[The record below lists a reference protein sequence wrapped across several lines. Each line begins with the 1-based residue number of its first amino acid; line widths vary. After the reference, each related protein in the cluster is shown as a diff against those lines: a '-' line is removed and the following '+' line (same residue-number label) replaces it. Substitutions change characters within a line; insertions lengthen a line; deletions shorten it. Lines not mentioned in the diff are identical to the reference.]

1 MVEPENI
8 VEIVIAVFL
17 GAVIVLSFWNAVFDL
32 EISGL
37 INSLVDSFVIA
48 LMIAVGAAIFFSII
62 QVVLD

>member
-1 MVEPENI
+1 MVEPSDI

-17 GAVIVLSFWNAVFDL
+17 GSIVVLTFWSAVFDR

-48 LMIAVGAAIFFSII
+48 LLIAVGAAIFFSILQI
-62 QVVLD
+62 FLD

>member
-1 MVEPENI
+1 MVEPEDI
-8 VEIVIAVFL
+8 VEIVIAVFF

-37 INSLVDSFVIA
+37 IDSFVDSFVIA
-48 LMIAVGAAIFFSII
+48 LMIAVGAALVFSII

>member
-1 MVEPENI
+1 MVEPEDI
-8 VEIVIAVFL
+8 VEIVIAVFI
-17 GAVIVLSFWNAVFDL
+17 GAVIVLTFWNAVFDL